1 MNMTPKEIVEYL
13 DKYVISQK
21 NAKKTIALA
30 LRTRYRR
37 MQLDSEMRQE
47 IKPKN
52 ILMIGSTGVGKTEIS
67 RRLAKMMK
75 VPFIKVEASKYT
87 EVGFV
92 GRDVESMIR
101 DLVVNSISI
110 VKAEK
115 EEANKE
121 KIENYIINRITE
133 KLIPPLPAGA
143 SESKKDDYQR
153 LLEATEKRVESGEMD
168 DKIIEIELD
177 SNSTIEFND
186 TNLPPEMAK
195 VQESFSKVF
204 STLNKEDKKKEVTV
218 KDAKVLLR
226 QEASA
231 KLLDMN
237 SLTAEALRRAEN
249 GGIIFLDEIDKI
261 ALSEKSQGR
270 NDPSKEGVQ
279 RDLLPIVEGSSV
291 STKYGT
297 INTDHILFIAA
308 GAFHVSKPSDLIPEL
323 QGRFPLRVELE
334 ALTEETL
341 YKILTQTENSLL
353 KQYEALLGVEGMEL
367 VFEEEAI
374 RAIAK
379 LSHRANETAEDI
391 GARRL
396 HTVLERILEDISFN
410 ADEYKGEKFVVTKE
424 LVHEKLDEVVE
435 DDDLSRYIL

>member
-1 MNMTPKEIVEYL
+1 MTPKEIVSYL
-13 DKYVISQK
+13 DKYVIGQK

-37 MQLDSEMRQE
+37 MQLDAEIQQE

-101 DLVVNSISI
+101 DLVVNAISI

-115 EEANKE
+115 EEENRE
-121 KIENYIINRITE
+121 KIENYIINRITD
-133 KLIPPLPAGA
+133 KLVPPLPTGA

-153 LLEATEKRVESGEMD
+153 LLEAMEKRVESGEMD
-168 DKIIEIELD
+168 DKIIEIDIEK
-177 SNSTIEFND
+177 SASVEFND

-204 STLNKEDKKKEVTV
+204 STLSKEDNKREVTV
-218 KDAKVLLR
+218 KDAKMLLR

-231 KLLDMN
+231 KLLDMT
-237 SLTAEALRRAEN
+237 SITAEALRRAEN

-261 ALSEKSQGR
+261 ALSEKSNGR

-334 ALTEETL
+334 SLTEETL
-341 YKILTQTENSLL
+341 YAILTQTENSLL
-353 KQYEALLGVEGMEL
+353 KQYEALLGVEGMKL
-367 VFEEEAI
+367 VFDDEAVKT
-374 RAIAK
+374 IAK
-379 LSHRANETAEDI
+379 LAHRANETAEDI

-396 HTVLERILEDISFN
+396 HTVLERILEDISFD
-410 ADEYKGEKFVVTKE
+410 ADEYKGKEFVVTKE

>member
-1 MNMTPKEIVEYL
+1 MNMTPKEIVAYL
-13 DKYVISQK
+13 DDYVIGQ
-21 NAKKTIALA
+21 NAAKKTIALA

-37 MQLDSEMRQE
+37 MQLDSEIQNE
-47 IKPKN
+47 IMPKN

-67 RRLAKMMK
+67 RRLAKMMS

-110 VKAEK
+110 VKAEQ
-115 EEANKE
+115 EEANAG
-121 KIENYIINRITE
+121 KIDNYVLNKIVE
-133 KLIPPLPAGA
+133 KLLPPLPDSV
-143 SESKKDDYQR
+143 SESKKDDYQI
-153 LLEATEKRVESGEMD
+153 LLEAMEKRVASGEMD
-168 DKIIEIELD
+168 DKIITLD
-177 SNSTIEFND
+177 LAKLNIEFD
-186 TNLPPEMAK
+186 DSGLPPEMAK

-204 STLNKEDKKKEVTV
+204 ASINKEDNTKEVTV
-218 KDAKVLLR
+218 KDAKSLLR
-226 QEASA
+226 QEASH
-231 KLLDMN
+231 KLLDSAGVN
-237 SLTAEALRRAEN
+237 AEALRRAED

-261 ALSEKSQGR
+261 ALSEKSAGR

-297 INTDHILFIAA
+297 IQTDHILFIAA

-334 ALTEETL
+334 SLTEETL
-341 YKILTQTENSLL
+341 YLILTQTQNSLL
-353 KQYEALLGVEGMEL
+353 KQYVALLGVEGMEL
-367 VFEEEAI
+367 IFEDDAV

-379 LSHRANETAEDI
+379 LAHRANENTEDI

-396 HTVLERILEDISFN
+396 HTVLENILEEISYD
-410 ADEYKGEKFVVTKE
+410 ADEYVGKEFRITKE
-424 LVHEKLDEVVE
+424 LVHSKLDEVVE

>member
-1 MNMTPKEIVEYL
+1 MNLTPKEIVKYL
-13 DKYVISQK
+13 DNYVISQK

-37 MQLDSEMRQE
+37 MQLNEDMQSEIM
-47 IKPKN
+47 PKN

-101 DLVVNSISI
+101 DLVVNSINI
-110 VKAEK
+110 VKSEHENENLK
-115 EEANKE
+115 KIDNYVLNK
-121 KIENYIINRITE
+121 IVE
-133 KLIPPLPAGA
+133 KLLPPLPESA
-143 SESKKDDYQR
+143 SDSKKDDYQR
-153 LLEATEKRVESGEMD
+153 LLEAMEKRVENEEMD
-168 DKIIEIELD
+168 EKIIELEID
-177 SNSTIEFND
+177 KINIEFND

-204 STLNKEDKKKEVTV
+204 ANINKEDNKKEVSI

-226 QEASA
+226 QEASS
-231 KLLDMN
+231 KLLDMTSIN
-237 SLTAEALRRAEN
+237 AEALKRAED

-341 YKILTQTENSLL
+341 YKILTQTQNSLL
-353 KQYEALLGVEGMEL
+353 KQYIALMGVEGMTLE
-367 VFEEEAI
+367 FEDDAVK
-374 RAIAK
+374 AIAK
-379 LSHRANETAEDI
+379 LSHRANELTEDI

-396 HTVLERILEDISFN
+396 HTVLEKVLEEISFD
-410 ADEYKGEKFVVTKE
+410 ADEHSGEKVIITAD